1 MVPDWFKE
9 ANCAGLPR
17 DVFFSEDSGDQD
29 SAKRI
34 CGRCV
39 VQMQCLAYA
48 FEAESTLKSGIFGGT
63 TGEERVKFSQDHRLP
78 RPKLSMNQQI
88 KALNESIQDFQTYEE
103 DIAWGQTS

>member
-39 VQMQCLAYA
+39 VQMECLAYA
-48 FEAESTLKSGIFGGT
+48 FEAESTLKAGIFGGT
-63 TGEERVKFSQDHRLP
+63 TGEERVKFAKDHKY

-88 KALNESIQDFQTYEE
+88 KELKESIQDMEAYKE

>member
-17 DVFFSEDSGDQD
+17 DVFFSDDSGDID

-39 VQMQCLAYA
+39 VQMQCLAFA
-48 FEAESTLKSGIFGGT
+48 FEAESTIKAGIFGGT
-63 TGEERVKFSQDHRLP
+63 TGEERVKFAKEHGYK
-78 RPKLSMNQQI
+78 PKLSMAQQV
-88 KALNESIQDFQTYEE
+88 KALRESMQDMETYEE
-103 DIAWGQTS
+103 DVAWGQTS